1 MTTLNRRPKLAQE
14 VRQLNLKI
22 IPQGTLHVLQLRP
35 TLEDRIKEAQ
45 DKDKEIQD
53 LKEQSSKKEL
63 LEFRVDE
70 QGKLWYEDQICV
82 PQDEAL

>member
-14 VRQLNLKI
+14 VRQLNLQI
-22 IPQGTLHVLQLRP
+22 IPQGTLHVPQLWP
-35 TLEDRIKEAQ
+35 TLEDWIKEAQ